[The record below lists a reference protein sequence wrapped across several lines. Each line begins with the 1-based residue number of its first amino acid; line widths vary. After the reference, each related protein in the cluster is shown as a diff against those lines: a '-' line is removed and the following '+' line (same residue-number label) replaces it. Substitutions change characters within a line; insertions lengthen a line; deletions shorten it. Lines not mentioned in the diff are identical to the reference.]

1 MMLLLIKSQVKGYTR
16 RDGVYVSP
24 HVRRADEFAAA
35 AHKGQYRKTKPG
47 APRIEYIEHPRAV
60 ARLLHDEAGVTDPV
74 ALQAALLH
82 DTIEDTDVTHTDLV
96 REFGRDVADTVLEL
110 TNDPDVPRE
119 GKLSMQV
126 SKARKMSARAAAVK
140 TADKTAN
147 LRDILVTP
155 PDWSVD
161 RQRKYYG
168 DAREVVQAMGTRH
181 PVLDAIFDDIYFRGI
196 AKI

>member
-24 HVRRADEFAAA
+24 HLRRADEFATA

-47 APRIEYIEHPRAV
+47 APRVEYIEHPRAV
-60 ARLLHDEAGVTDPV
+60 ARVLHDEAGVVDIV
-74 ALQAALLH
+74 SLQVALLH
-82 DTIEDTDVTHTDLV
+82 DTIEDTGVTYADLA
-96 REFGRDVADTVLEL
+96 REFGTDVADTVVEL
-110 TNDPDVPRE
+110 TNDPTVSRE
-119 GKLSMQV
+119 GKTAAQV
-126 SKARKMSARAAAVK
+126 AKARIMTARAAAVK

-147 LRDILVTP
+147 LRDILETP
-155 PDWSVD
+155 PDWTVD

-168 DAREVVQAMGTRH
+168 DAKLVVQAMGQRH
-181 PVLDAIFDDIYFRGI
+181 PILDNLFDEIYFRGI